1 MQEWQQTVQ
10 CRCKMLNHIHVCIQ
24 QMCAQSNKD
33 RSFLHSDNED
43 DNNALTNNDYHGLLR
58 QRGQTDLFS
67 MPVDG
72 HVT

>member
-1 MQEWQQTVQ
+1 
-10 CRCKMLNHIHVCIQ
+10 
-24 QMCAQSNKD
+24 MCAQSNKD